1 MKPNRQRIETSLAVR
16 HVRSIRL
23 AIRGMFNV
31 QQILD
36 AWFSLHDPI
45 DNRDENNPN
54 NITASQG
61 RSWAKV
67 QVQVQNTQRLNEA
80 LARVYAD
87 GWALGNQLSTYDIAR
102 KVLPKAAP
110 SKKQLLNSLNTNW
123 SKWKPG
129 NRAAS
134 LLVSPPNG
142 LKRLLEQ
149 RNVKIQGMT
158 NTALDRI
165 GTALAEGL
173 LEGSTRREIAL
184 DLSDIVDDA
193 GRALT
198 IAGTEMRSAVVNA
211 SMDLYQESGVEKVQW
226 LVAEPC
232 DLCMENLEQSP
243 IGIDEDWI
251 NGPPPVHPNCMCDIS
266 PYVVDTG
273 LFAEQESE

>member
-36 AWFSLHDPI
+36 AWFYLHDPI

-173 LEGSTRREIAL
+173 LEGSTRRQIAL

-193 GRALT
+193 SRALT

>member
-23 AIRGMFNV
+23 AIKDMFSV

-36 AWFSLHDPI
+36 AWFALHDPI

-54 NITASQG
+54 KITPAQA
-61 RSWAKV
+61 RDWAKI
-67 QVQVQNTQRLNEA
+67 QVQVQNVQRLNNA
-80 LARVYAD
+80 LARLYAD
-87 GWALGNQLSTYDIAR
+87 GWALGTQLSTYDIAR

-110 SKKQLLNSLNTNW
+110 SKKQLLNGLNTNW

-129 NRAAS
+129 NRAAAI
-134 LLVSPPNG
+134 LVAPPNG

-158 NTALDRI
+158 NTTLDRI
-165 GTALAEGL
+165 GTALADGL
-173 LEGSTRREIAL
+173 IAGSTRREIAL
-184 DLSDIVDDA
+184 DLFDIVDDA
-193 GRALT
+193 SRALT

-211 SMDLYQESGVEKVQW
+211 SMDLYQDSGVEKVQW

-232 DLCMENLEQSP
+232 DLCMENFNQSP
-243 IGIDEDWI
+243 IGIDEEWI
-251 NGPPPVHPNCMCDIS
+251 NGEPPVHPNCMCDIA

-273 LFAEQESE
+273 LFANSESE

>member
-23 AIRGMFNV
+23 AIKDMFNV

-54 NITASQG
+54 KITPAQA
-61 RSWAKV
+61 RSWAKI
-67 QVQVQNTQRLNEA
+67 QVHVSNTQRLNNA
-80 LARVYAD
+80 LARLYAD
-87 GWALGNQLSTYDIAR
+87 GWTLGTQLSTYDVAR

-129 NRAAS
+129 NRAAA
-134 LLVSPPNG
+134 LLVAPPNG

-158 NTALDRI
+158 NTTLDRI
-165 GTALAEGL
+165 GTALADGL

-184 DLSDIVDDA
+184 DLMDIVDDA
-193 GRALT
+193 DRALT

-211 SMDLYQESGVEKVQW
+211 SMDLYQDSGVEKIQW

-232 DLCMENLEQSP
+232 DLCMENFNQSP
-243 IGIDEDWI
+243 IGIDEEWI
-251 NGPPPVHPNCMCDIS
+251 NGEPPVHPNCMCDIA

-273 LFAEQESE
+273 IFASDESE

>member
-1 MKPNRQRIETSLAVR
+1 MKPNRQRLETSLAVR

-23 AIRGMFNV
+23 AIKDMFNV

-54 NITASQG
+54 KITPEQA
-61 RSWAKV
+61 RSWAKI
-67 QVQVQNTQRLNEA
+67 QVQVQNTQRLNNA
-80 LARVYAD
+80 LARLYAD
-87 GWALGNQLSTYDIAR
+87 GWTLGSQLSTYDIAR

-129 NRAAS
+129 NRAAA
-134 LLVSPPNG
+134 LLVAPPNG

-158 NTALDRI
+158 NTTLDRI
-165 GTALAEGL
+165 GTALADGL
-173 LEGSTRREIAL
+173 LDGSTRREIAL
-184 DLSDIVDDA
+184 DLMDIVNDA
-193 GRALT
+193 SRALT

-211 SMDLYQESGVEKVQW
+211 SMDLYQDSGVEQIQW

-232 DLCMENLEQSP
+232 DLCMENFNQSP
-243 IGIDEDWI
+243 IGINEEWI
-251 NGPPPVHPNCMCDIS
+251 NGEPPVHPNCMCDIA
-266 PYVVDTG
+266 PYVVDIG
-273 LFAEQESE
+273 IFASSESE

>member
-173 LEGSTRREIAL
+173 LEGSTRRQIAL

>member
-1 MKPNRQRIETSLAVR
+1 MKPNRQRLETSLAVR

-23 AIRGMFNV
+23 AIKDMFNV

-54 NITASQG
+54 KITPAQA
-61 RSWAKV
+61 RSWAKI
-67 QVQVQNTQRLNEA
+67 QVQVQNTQRLNNA
-80 LARVYAD
+80 LARLYAD

-129 NRAAS
+129 NRAAA
-134 LLVSPPNG
+134 LLVAPPNG

-158 NTALDRI
+158 NTTLDRI
-165 GTALAEGL
+165 GTALADGL
-173 LEGSTRREIAL
+173 LEGSTRRQIAL
-184 DLSDIVDDA
+184 DLMDIVDDA
-193 GRALT
+193 DRALT

-211 SMDLYQESGVEKVQW
+211 SMDLYQDSGVEKVQW

-232 DLCMENLEQSP
+232 DLCMENFNQSP
-243 IGIDEDWI
+243 IGIDEEWI
-251 NGPPPVHPNCMCDIS
+251 NGEPPVHPNCMCDIA

-273 LFAEQESE
+273 LFANSESE

>member
-173 LEGSTRREIAL
+173 LEGSTRRQIAL

-193 GRALT
+193 SRALT

>member
-23 AIRGMFNV
+23 AIKDMFNV

-54 NITASQG
+54 KITPAQA
-61 RSWAKV
+61 RSWAKI
-67 QVQVQNTQRLNEA
+67 QVHVSNTQRLNNA
-80 LARVYAD
+80 LARLYAD
-87 GWALGNQLSTYDIAR
+87 GWTLGTQLSTYDIAR

-129 NRAAS
+129 NRAAA
-134 LLVSPPNG
+134 LLVAPPNG

-158 NTALDRI
+158 NTTLDRI
-165 GTALAEGL
+165 GTALADGL

-184 DLSDIVDDA
+184 DLMDIVDDA
-193 GRALT
+193 DRALT

-211 SMDLYQESGVEKVQW
+211 SMDLYQDSGVEKIQW

-232 DLCMENLEQSP
+232 DLCMENFNQSP
-243 IGIDEDWI
+243 IGIDEEWI
-251 NGPPPVHPNCMCDIS
+251 NGEPPVHPNCMCDIA

-273 LFAEQESE
+273 IFASDESE

>member
-1 MKPNRQRIETSLAVR
+1 MKPNRQRLETSLAVR

-23 AIRGMFNV
+23 AIKDMFNV

-54 NITASQG
+54 KITPAQA
-61 RSWAKV
+61 RSWAKI
-67 QVQVQNTQRLNEA
+67 QVQVQNTQRLNNA
-80 LARVYAD
+80 LARLYAD

-129 NRAAS
+129 NRAAA
-134 LLVSPPNG
+134 LLVAPPNG

-158 NTALDRI
+158 NTTLDRI
-165 GTALAEGL
+165 GTALADGL
-173 LEGSTRREIAL
+173 LEGSTRRQIAL
-184 DLSDIVDDA
+184 DLMDIVDDA
-193 GRALT
+193 DRALT

-211 SMDLYQESGVEKVQW
+211 SMDLYQDSGVEKVQW

-232 DLCMENLEQSP
+232 DLCMENFNQSP
-243 IGIDEDWI
+243 IGIDEEWI
-251 NGPPPVHPNCMCDIS
+251 NGEPPVHPNCMCDIA
-266 PYVVDTG
+266 PYVVDIG
-273 LFAEQESE
+273 IFASSESE